1 MSFSLYLIG
10 IVVLLAG
17 LIVAAALLKVPA
29 QWIAVG
35 ALVVL
40 GIGILSAVA
49 RTRTKDGA
57 P

>member
-1 MSFSLYLIG
+1 MSFALYLIG

-35 ALVVL
+35 ALVVM

-49 RTRTKDGA
+49 HTRSKDR
-57 P
+57 PQ